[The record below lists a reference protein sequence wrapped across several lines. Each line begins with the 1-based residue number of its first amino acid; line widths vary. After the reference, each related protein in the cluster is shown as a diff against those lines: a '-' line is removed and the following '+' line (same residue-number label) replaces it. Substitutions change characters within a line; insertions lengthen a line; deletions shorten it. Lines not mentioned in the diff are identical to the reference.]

1 MVISY
6 EGVEF
11 FRVQYGD
18 VVIAFNPISKNS
30 KFKGRRFGADIALIT
45 TNHPDFNGID
55 SVTLGDKK
63 PFAVTGPGEYE
74 YKGVS
79 VQGLP
84 SESKYGG
91 EAHINTVYLVSL
103 EGINLCFLGALSK
116 KELPK
121 ELTEAI
127 DEVDILFVPI
137 GGDGVL
143 SAAESYELAVSLE
156 PKLIIP
162 MHFGEVGAK
171 NALSVFLKEGGDE
184 KTEKLDKFT
193 IKKKDLE
200 GKEGDIAVLVPAS

>member
-30 KFKGRRFGADIALIT
+30 KFKGRRFGADIALVT
-45 TNHPDFNGID
+45 TNHQDFNGID

-103 EGINLCFLGALSK
+103 EDINLCFLGALSK

-137 GGDGVL
+137 GGDRVL
-143 SAAESYELAVSLE
+143 GAAESYELAVSLE

-162 MHFGEVGAK
+162 MHFGEVGVK

-184 KTEKLDKFT
+184 KTEKLDKLT
-193 IKKKDLE
+193 IKKKDIE